1 MIFINQKLKKTVVLI
16 VMDGLGLA
24 PPGPGNAVSLAK
36 TPVLNKIYVNY
47 PHGPLNASGSA
58 VGLPHG
64 TPGNSEVGHIN
75 IGAGQVVYQELPRID
90 RAITD
95 TSFFQNSALIQAINH
110 VKHNNSTLH
119 LMGLASAGNVHSS
132 IEHIFAL
139 LYLCQQQQ
147 LSQNQ
152 VLIHCFT
159 DGRDTPPKSARIYID
174 QIEGECERRKV
185 GRIASVSGRYFAMD
199 RNNKWDRTKK
209 VYDLLTLGKGK
220 VAPSAEA
227 AIKGAYE
234 NNQTDE
240 FIEPTLIMGSGENPP
255 IVRDNDA
262 VIFFNYRP
270 DRSRQLV
277 SSFVLKDFSMFERS
291 VVPKNILFV
300 TLTEYE
306 KGLPVL
312 VAFPPQDIPMPFGR
326 VISEHGMRQ
335 LRIAE
340 TEKYPHVT
348 YFFDGGREEGFPG
361 EDKILV
367 PSPHVATY
375 DLKPEMSAFEVTKV
389 AVTKIKEKIW
399 DFVLINYANPDMVGH
414 TGNIPAAVKAVETV
428 DTCVGEI
435 IKNVLAIGGVVAVTA
450 DHGNC
455 ETMINFQTGEP
466 DTNHTTNRVPFIFVS
481 EKPERRELAIGILA
495 DIAPTLLTILGIEK
509 PSSMTGRDLLA

>member
-209 VYDLLTLGKGK
+209 VYDLLTLGKK
-220 VAPSAEA
+220 KIAPSA
-227 AIKGAYE
+227 
-234 NNQTDE
+234 
-240 FIEPTLIMGSGENPP
+240 
-255 IVRDNDA
+255 
-262 VIFFNYRP
+262 
-270 DRSRQLV
+270 RSR
-277 SSFVLKDFSMFERS
+277 
-291 VVPKNILFV
+291 
-300 TLTEYE
+300 Y
-306 KGLPVL
+306 
-312 VAFPPQDIPMPFGR
+312 
-326 VISEHGMRQ
+326 
-335 LRIAE
+335 
-340 TEKYPHVT
+340 
-348 YFFDGGREEGFPG
+348 
-361 EDKILV
+361 
-367 PSPHVATY
+367 
-375 DLKPEMSAFEVTKV
+375 
-389 AVTKIKEKIW
+389 
-399 DFVLINYANPDMVGH
+399 
-414 TGNIPAAVKAVETV
+414 
-428 DTCVGEI
+428 
-435 IKNVLAIGGVVAVTA
+435 
-450 DHGNC
+450 
-455 ETMINFQTGEP
+455 
-466 DTNHTTNRVPFIFVS
+466 
-481 EKPERRELAIGILA
+481 
-495 DIAPTLLTILGIEK
+495 
-509 PSSMTGRDLLA
+509 

>member
-1 MIFINQKLKKTVVLI
+1 VQ
-16 VMDGLGLA
+16 
-24 PPGPGNAVSLAK
+24 
-36 TPVLNKIYVNY
+36 
-47 PHGPLNASGSA
+47 
-58 VGLPHG
+58 
-64 TPGNSEVGHIN
+64 
-75 IGAGQVVYQELPRID
+75 
-90 RAITD
+90 
-95 TSFFQNSALIQAINH
+95 
-110 VKHNNSTLH
+110 
-119 LMGLASAGNVHSS
+119 
-132 IEHIFAL
+132 
-139 LYLCQQQQ
+139 
-147 LSQNQ
+147 
-152 VLIHCFT
+152 
-159 DGRDTPPKSARIYID
+159 
-174 QIEGECERRKV
+174 
-185 GRIASVSGRYFAMD
+185 
-199 RNNKWDRTKK
+199 
-209 VYDLLTLGKGK
+209 
-220 VAPSAEA
+220 EA